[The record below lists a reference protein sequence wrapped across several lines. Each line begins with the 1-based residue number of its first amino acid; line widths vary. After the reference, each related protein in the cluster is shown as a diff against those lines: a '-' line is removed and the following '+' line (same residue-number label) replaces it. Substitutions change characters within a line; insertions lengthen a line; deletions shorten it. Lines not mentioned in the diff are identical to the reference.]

1 MMPSTGLPAGWRD
14 KQHNGRTL
22 LIAAN
27 RGIGM
32 TSQRTR
38 DRLVVRLR
46 EEGISNEAVLDVIRN
61 TPRHLFVDE
70 ALASRAYEDTA
81 LPIGYNQTISQP
93 YIVAA
98 MTDLI
103 ISGNPQK
110 VLEIGTGSGY
120 QAAVLAPLVSKVY
133 TVERIKPLAEQAR
146 QRFRKL
152 GLRNV
157 RASYSDGTEGL
168 PEFAPYDA
176 IITTAAAEKIP
187 QALME
192 QLSPDGGRLVIPV
205 GGYDRQVLTLVTRNG
220 DTFEKADLD
229 PVIFVPLLTGQ
240 A

>member
-1 MMPSTGLPAGWRD
+1 M
-14 KQHNGRTL
+14 
-22 LIAAN
+22 IAFT

-38 DRLVVRLR
+38 DRLVTRLR

-93 YIVAA
+93 YIVAV
-98 MTDLI
+98 MTDLVVR
-103 ISGNPQK
+103 GNPQK

-120 QAAVLAPLVSKVY
+120 QAAILAPLVPKIY
-133 TVERIKPLAEQAR
+133 TVERIKPLAVQAR
-146 QRFRKL
+146 QRFRQL
-152 GLRNV
+152 GLRNI

-168 PEFAPYDA
+168 PDFAPYDA
-176 IITTAAAEKIP
+176 IITTAATEAIP
-187 QALME
+187 EALME
-192 QLSPDGGRLVIPV
+192 QLSPRGGRLIIPV
-205 GGYDRQVLTLVTRNG
+205 GGRDRQTLTVVTRNG
-220 DTFEKADLD
+220 DSYEQEDLD

-240 A
+240 T

>member
-1 MMPSTGLPAGWRD
+1 
-14 KQHNGRTL
+14 
-22 LIAAN
+22 
-27 RGIGM
+27 M

-38 DRLVVRLR
+38 DRLVARLR
-46 EEGISNEAVLDVIRN
+46 EEGISNKAVLEVIRN

-93 YIVAA
+93 YVVAA

-103 ISGNPQK
+103 ISGHPQK

-120 QAAVLAPLVSKVY
+120 QSAVLAQLVPKIY

-168 PEFAPYDA
+168 PDFAPYDA
-176 IITTAAAEKIP
+176 IITTAAAEKVP
-187 QALME
+187 QALLE
-192 QLSPDGGRLVIPV
+192 QLSPDGGRLVIPL
-205 GGYDRQVLTLVTRNG
+205 GGHDRQTLTLVTRNA
-220 DTFEKADLD
+220 DTFERTGLD
-229 PVIFVPLLTGQ
+229 AVIFVPLLPGQ
-240 A
+240 V

>member
-1 MMPSTGLPAGWRD
+1 
-14 KQHNGRTL
+14 
-22 LIAAN
+22 
-27 RGIGM
+27 M

-38 DRLVVRLR
+38 DRLVARLR
-46 EEGISNEAVLDVIRN
+46 EEGIRNEAVLDAIRN

-93 YIVAA
+93 YVVAA
-98 MTDLI
+98 MTDLVV
-103 ISGNPQK
+103 SSHPQK

-120 QAAVLAPLVSKVY
+120 QAAILSPLVPKVY
-133 TVERIKPLAEQAR
+133 TVERIKPLADQAR

-152 GLRNV
+152 GLRNI

-168 PEFAPYDA
+168 PDFAPYDA
-176 IITTAAAEKIP
+176 IITTAAAEEIP
-187 QALME
+187 QALLE

-205 GGYDRQVLTLVTRNG
+205 GGRNRQTLTLITHD
-220 DTFEKADLD
+220 DTFEKTGLD